1 MKSIARVTLPIS
13 LDKEFDYCFAADA
26 MAVKKG
32 MRVLVDFRGRKR
44 VGLVTA
50 VSAKSTVTKLKNI
63 IRVLDL
69 RPLLR
74 EDQFKFAEKLSQF
87 YPYALGE
94 FLFMLLPSYLRKPH
108 LVNFQIFTPLEEA
121 NSNRI
126 PLTGFIKS
134 SNILERYQRW
144 KGLVREKLKQ
154 GSVIVCLP
162 QSSYLQRIEQLMKKD
177 FPSQIKV
184 LHSQRSEK
192 EFFAA
197 WASSRKQSL
206 ILGMRMALFH
216 YPADLELIIIE
227 EEDSPHYSQEEKP
240 FYHLSEVAML
250 LSALKGAD
258 LVLAGDHPS
267 LITYKHIE
275 NRKIKLQEIKSPL
288 KEIELVDLSG
298 FSKKKLVGPVLVELL
313 NRAMKE
319 NAQAVILGNK
329 KKTADRI
336 SLLKRIFP
344 GLKINSWQD
353 RSADSRIILS
363 NLEILSSLY
372 KQELFDWGFLLDC
385 GDLLSRPDYCATFN
399 TFLYIRKLSSF
410 FRNPLKVFIQS
421 REYYLYDYLNRNW
434 KEFYSKELVL
444 RKKMGLP
451 PFKLLA
457 KITLRAS
464 KENLLLK
471 QAQDLYNR
479 FAQDF
484 EEVYGPVQ
492 EYPFKLRDKFR
503 YSVTVKTDNNLKQ
516 RAIIKAKIDQFRSSK
531 VQLAAELL

>member
-1 MKSIARVTLPIS
+1 M
-13 LDKEFDYCFAADA
+13 
-26 MAVKKG
+26 
-32 MRVLVDFRGRKR
+32 
-44 VGLVTA
+44 
-50 VSAKSTVTKLKNI
+50 
-63 IRVLDL
+63 
-69 RPLLR
+69 
-74 EDQFKFAEKLSQF
+74 EK
-87 YPYALGE
+87 
-94 FLFMLLPSYLRKPH
+94 
-108 LVNFQIFTPLEEA
+108 
-121 NSNRI
+121 
-126 PLTGFIKS
+126 
-134 SNILERYQRW
+134 
-144 KGLVREKLKQ
+144 
-154 GSVIVCLP
+154 
-162 QSSYLQRIEQLMKKD
+162 
-177 FPSQIKV
+177 
-184 LHSQRSEK
+184 
-192 EFFAA
+192 
-197 WASSRKQSL
+197 
-206 ILGMRMALFH
+206 
-216 YPADLELIIIE
+216 
-227 EEDSPHYSQEEKP
+227 
-240 FYHLSEVAML
+240 
-250 LSALKGAD
+250 
-258 LVLAGDHPS
+258 
-267 LITYKHIE
+267 
-275 NRKIKLQEIKSPL
+275 
-288 KEIELVDLSG
+288 
-298 FSKKKLVGPVLVELL
+298 
-313 NRAMKE
+313 
-319 NAQAVILGNK
+319 K